1 MKKHAQS
8 FEEIPM
14 TQKPSKSKPLKGLFG
29 IMKFSRPTEEILHEL
44 DEEERQLEERKW
56 REYKKRHP
64 GK

>member
-1 MKKHAQS
+1 
-8 FEEIPM
+8 M